1 MNLAFPHSPTIRYG
15 RESYRKK
22 VPSLMFDVIL
32 NTPLPKFFKICVL
45 KNFAIFTGKQLCWSL
60 ALVKRLQH
68 RCLPVNIPK
77 FLRTDI
83 YRRILNMPLS
93 MTVSFVLGNP
103 SKLKGAESDR
113 LTGLTKWEGGNVS
126 CKKSVGNQ
134 KDGTKWVIVI
144 TIVVIFVFMQDS
156 QTDIFKSDL
165 EIVSKFRF

>member
-1 MNLAFPHSPTIRYG
+1 
-15 RESYRKK
+15 
-22 VPSLMFDVIL
+22 
-32 NTPLPKFFKICVL
+32 
-45 KNFAIFTGKQLCWSL
+45 
-60 ALVKRLQH
+60 
-68 RCLPVNIPK
+68 
-77 FLRTDI
+77 
-83 YRRILNMPLS
+83 MPLS

-103 SKLKGAESDR
+103 SKLKGAESDG

-126 CKKSVGNQ
+126 CKKSAGKQ